1 MTCVSPAFVVMRGPM
16 TSLRSVYNLTDA
28 PYERPTEAPS
38 ISVGPPFFSDL
49 HRCCV
54 FRVVMV
60 YTHRST
66 TSSRTLM
73 MMATAPSTSRSSTC
87 SCTASASSSSASRRT
102 N

>member
-1 MTCVSPAFVVMRGPM
+1 MTCVSPVFYESWSPM

-28 PYERPTEAPS
+28 PHERPTEAPS
-38 ISVGPPFFSDL
+38 ISVGPPLLISERMVL
-49 HRCCV
+49 YL
-54 FRVVMV
+54 RVVTV

-66 TSSRTLM
+66 TSSRTSTTT
-73 MMATAPSTSRSSTC
+73 ATAPSTSRSSTC